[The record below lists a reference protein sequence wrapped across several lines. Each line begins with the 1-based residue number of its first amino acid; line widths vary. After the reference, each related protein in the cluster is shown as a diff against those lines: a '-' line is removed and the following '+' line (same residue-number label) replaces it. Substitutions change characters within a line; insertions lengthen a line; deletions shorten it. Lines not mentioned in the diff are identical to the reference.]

1 MSDVIKKAIFGYAE
15 LGKKEDSLG
24 VKAIEQYN
32 QLLETADRRLALL
45 KVVEWTS
52 VDISD
57 AVDRDIVVWQKC
69 PICDAW
75 FDDGHSPNCE
85 LAEELE

>member
-45 KVVEWTS
+45 RRVECVWSDWT
-52 VDISD
+52 
-57 AVDRDIVVWQKC
+57 AC
-69 PICDAW
+69 PICRQMQTE
-75 FDDGHSPNCE
+75 GHAPNCE
-85 LAEELE
+85 LAEEIK